1 MATIERL
8 ETKRGTRYK
17 VRWWSDGRRVEKW
30 ARTQEE
36 ARALKLQAEQD
47 SLEGVVFDP
56 RPARRVLNDYFDEWL
71 ERRLVKGRP
80 LRLSTK
86 DGYRKLWRR
95 QIEQTLGKKQLRS
108 INIEAVNKWHDGVTA
123 ASGLGQAAKAY
134 RTLRAVMRTAEA
146 EQVIRSCPCR
156 IRGGGQ
162 EYPEERPLVPT
173 AMVLQLADA
182 IDERLS
188 AIVMLAGFASLRT
201 GESLG
206 LRRRD
211 VNLLHATVDVFGQ
224 SQEISGKQVFV
235 DHTKTDAGRRT
246 VAIPRVV
253 VDVLDEHLARFV
265 APAADALLFT
275 SEVTGAPLTRGVLSE
290 NWRPAVATVGA
301 PEGLRIHDLRHH
313 AATMAART
321 PGITLKELMA
331 RIGHSTPHA
340 ALRYQH
346 AAAERDRA
354 VASYLDDVIETAR
367 VAGGWR
373 KGSS

>member
-1 MATIERL
+1 MATIERHEL
-8 ETKRGTRYK
+8 KRGVRYR

-30 ARTQEE
+30 VRTQEE
-36 ARALKLQAEQD
+36 ARALKVQAESD
-47 SLEGVVFDP
+47 SLDGVVFDP
-56 RPARRVLNDYFDEWL
+56 RPARRILNDYFDEWI

-86 DGYRKLWRR
+86 DEYRKLWRR
-95 QIEQTLGKKQLRS
+95 HVQKTLGAKQMRS
-108 INIEAVNKWHDGVTA
+108 ISIEAVNKWHDGVIA
-123 ASGLGQAAKAY
+123 ASGQNQAAKAY

-146 EQVIRSCPCR
+146 EQVIRACPCR

-162 EYPEERPLVPT
+162 EYPEERPLVET
-173 AMVLQLADA
+173 AMVLRLADEMT
-182 IDERLS
+182 ERFRP
-188 AIVMLAGFASLRT
+188 IVMLAGFASLRT

-211 VNLLHATVDVFGQ
+211 VNLLHATVDVFAQ

-235 DHTKTDAGRRT
+235 DHTKSDASRRT

-253 VDVLDEHLARFV
+253 VEVLDDHLARFV
-265 APAADALLFT
+265 DPAPDALLFT
-275 SEVTGAPLTRGVLSE
+275 SELTGEPLTRGVLSE
-290 NWRPAVATVGA
+290 KWLAAVDAAKA

-331 RIGHSTPHA
+331 RIGHSTPQA

-354 VASYLDDVIETAR
+354 VASYLDGVIENAR
-367 VAGGWR
+367 GVNGG
-373 KGSS
+373 

>member
-8 ETKRGTRYK
+8 ETTHGVRYK
-17 VRWWSDGRRVEKW
+17 VRWWSDGRRIEKRV
-30 ARTQEE
+30 RTQDE
-36 ARALKLQAEQD
+36 ARAIKLQAERD
-47 SLEGVVFDP
+47 SFLGVVHDP
-56 RPARRVLNDYFDEWL
+56 RPARRVLNAYFEEWI

-86 DGYRKLWRR
+86 SEYRKLWHRHV
-95 QIEQTLGKKQLRS
+95 ESTLGTKQLRS
-108 INIEAVNKWHDGVTA
+108 IDIEAVNKWHYDVVA
-123 ASGLGQAAKAY
+123 NSGSNQAAKAY
-134 RTLRAVMRTAEA
+134 RTLRAVLRTAEA
-146 EQVIRSCPCR
+146 EQIIRACPCR

-162 EYPEERPLVPT
+162 EHPDERPLVET
-173 AMVLQLADA
+173 SLVLALAA
-182 IDERLS
+182 VIDERVR
-188 AIVMLAGFASLRT
+188 AIVVLAGFASLRT

-211 VNLLHATVDVFGQ
+211 LNLLHATVDVTTQ
-224 SQEISGKQVFV
+224 SQEIDGKQVFV
-235 DHTKTDAGRRT
+235 DHTKSDAGRRT
-246 VAIPRVV
+246 VALPRVV
-253 VDVLDEHLARFV
+253 VEILDDHLARFV
-265 APAADALLFT
+265 DPEPDALLFT
-275 SEVTGAPLTRGVLSE
+275 SPLTGEPLTRGVLSE
-290 NWRPAVATVGA
+290 KWLAAVAATDA

-354 VASYLDDVIETAR
+354 VATYLDGLIENAR
-367 VAGGWR
+367 AT
-373 KGSS
+373 GS